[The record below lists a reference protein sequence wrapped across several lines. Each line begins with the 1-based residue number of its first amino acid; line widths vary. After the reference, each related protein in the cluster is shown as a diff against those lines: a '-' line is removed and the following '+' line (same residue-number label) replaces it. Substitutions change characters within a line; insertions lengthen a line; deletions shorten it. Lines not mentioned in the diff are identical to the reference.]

1 MTSVLLFLIILNG
14 CSDKAQNWII
24 LFDGGSVDQWRGFK
38 ENNFPKDGWAVENG
52 ALKTIV
58 GGNRVD
64 IITKDIYE
72 NFELVLEW
80 RVSPAGN
87 SGIFYFATEESDYIW
102 QTAPEMQVLDDS
114 AHPYGKRA
122 VTSAGSLYALISP
135 TVNSLKPVG
144 EFNEARIKVKNDQVE
159 HWQNGKKILAYE
171 YGSDTINELIAKS
184 KFKSMPLFAKANSGH
199 VGLQHHGEEVWFRN
213 IRIRKLQ
220 SIVLLTEHL
229 FSFHCF

>member
-1 MTSVLLFLIILNG
+1 MTAILLFLIILNG
-14 CSDKAQNWII
+14 YSDKAQNWII

-114 AHPYGKRA
+114 THPDGNRA
-122 VTSAGSLYALISP
+122 VTSAGSLYDLISP
-135 TVNSLKPVG
+135 TEKFLNPVG
-144 EFNEARIKVKNDQVE
+144 EFNEARIKVKNNKVE
-159 HWQNGKKILAYE
+159 HWLNGKKILIYE

-199 VGLQHHGEEVWFRN
+199 IGLQHHGEEVWYRN
-213 IRIRKLQ
+213 IRLRKL
-220 SIVLLTEHL
+220 
-229 FSFHCF
+229 

>member
-1 MTSVLLFLIILNG
+1 MKIMTPILLFLISFNG
-14 CSDKAQNWII
+14 CSDKTQNWVI
-24 LFDGGSVDQWRGFK
+24 LFDGGSVDQWRGYK
-38 ENNFPKDGWAVENG
+38 QDNFPKDGWTVDNG

-114 AHPYGKRA
+114 AHPDGKRA

-159 HWQNGKKILAYE
+159 HWQNGKKVLAYE

-213 IRIRKLQ
+213 IRIRKL
-220 SIVLLTEHL
+220 
-229 FSFHCF
+229 

>member
-1 MTSVLLFLIILNG
+1 MIKKYLAMKIITSILLFPIIFNG
-14 CSDKAQNWII
+14 CSDKAQNWVV
-24 LFDGGSVDQWRGFK
+24 LFDGGSVDQWRGYK
-38 ENNFPKDGWAVENG
+38 QDHFPKGGWAVENG

-114 AHPYGKRA
+114 AHPDGKRA
-122 VTSAGSLYALISP
+122 VTSAGSLYDLISP
-135 TVNSLKPVG
+135 MEKSLKPVG
-144 EFNEARIKVKNDQVE
+144 EFNEARIKVINNQVE

-171 YGSDTINELIAKS
+171 YGSNTINELIAKS

-199 VGLQHHGEEVWFRN
+199 VGLQHHGEEVWYRN
-213 IRIRKLQ
+213 IRIRKL
-220 SIVLLTEHL
+220 
-229 FSFHCF
+229 

>member
-1 MTSVLLFLIILNG
+1 MTPILLFLIIFNG
-14 CSDKAQNWII
+14 CSDKAQNWVI
-24 LFDGGSVDQWRGFK
+24 LFDGGNVDQWRGYK
-38 ENNFPKDGWAVENG
+38 QDTFPKGGWVVENG

-114 AHPYGKRA
+114 AHPDGKRA

-159 HWQNGKKILAYE
+159 HWQNGKKVLAYE

-199 VGLQHHGEEVWFRN
+199 VGLQHHGEEVWYRN
-213 IRIRKLQ
+213 IRIRKL
-220 SIVLLTEHL
+220 
-229 FSFHCF
+229 

>member
-1 MTSVLLFLIILNG
+1 MKIMTPILLFLISFNG
-14 CSDKAQNWII
+14 CSDKTQNWVI
-24 LFDGGSVDQWRGFK
+24 LFDGGNVDQWRGYK
-38 ENNFPKDGWAVENG
+38 QDTFPKGGWVVENG

-114 AHPYGKRA
+114 AHPDGNRA
-122 VTSAGSLYALISP
+122 VTSAGSLYDLISP
-135 TVNSLKPVG
+135 KEKSLKPVG
-144 EFNEARIKVKNDQVE
+144 EFNEARIKVKNNQVE

-171 YGSDTINELIAKS
+171 YGSNTINELIAKS

-199 VGLQHHGEEVWFRN
+199 VGLQHHGEEVWYRN
-213 IRIRKLQ
+213 IRIRKL
-220 SIVLLTEHL
+220 
-229 FSFHCF
+229 

>member
-1 MTSVLLFLIILNG
+1 MKIMTPILLFLIIFNG
-14 CSDKAQNWII
+14 CSDKAQNWVI
-24 LFDGGSVDQWRGFK
+24 LFDGGNVDQWRGYK
-38 ENNFPKDGWAVENG
+38 QDTFPKGGWVVENG

-64 IITKDIYE
+64 IITKDIYQ

-114 AHPYGKRA
+114 AHPDGNRA
-122 VTSAGSLYALISP
+122 VTSAGSLYDLISP
-135 TVNSLKPVG
+135 TEKFLNPVG
-144 EFNEARIKVKNDQVE
+144 EFNEARIKVKNNKVE
-159 HWQNGKKILAYE
+159 HWLNGKKILIYE
-171 YGSDTINELIAKS
+171 YGSATINELIAKS

-199 VGLQHHGEEVWFRN
+199 IGLQHHGEEVWYRN
-213 IRIRKLQ
+213 IRLRKL
-220 SIVLLTEHL
+220 
-229 FSFHCF
+229 

>member
-1 MTSVLLFLIILNG
+1 MKIMTSILLFLIIFNG
-14 CSDKAQNWII
+14 CSDKAQNWVI
-24 LFDGGSVDQWRGFK
+24 LFDGGNVNQWRGYK
-38 ENNFPKDGWAVENG
+38 QDTFPKGGWVVENG

-64 IITKDIYE
+64 IITKDIYQ

-114 AHPYGKRA
+114 AHPDGNRA
-122 VTSAGSLYALISP
+122 VTSAGSLYDLISP
-135 TVNSLKPVG
+135 TEKFLNPVG
-144 EFNEARIKVKNDQVE
+144 EFNEARIKVKNNKVE
-159 HWQNGKKILAYE
+159 HWLNGKKILIYE

-199 VGLQHHGEEVWFRN
+199 IGLQHHGEEVWYRN
-213 IRIRKLQ
+213 IRLRKL
-220 SIVLLTEHL
+220 
-229 FSFHCF
+229 

>member
-1 MTSVLLFLIILNG
+1 MKIMTSILLFLIILNG
-14 CSDKAQNWII
+14 CSDKAKNWVI
-24 LFDGGSVDQWRGFK
+24 LFDGGSVDQWRGYK
-38 ENNFPKDGWAVENG
+38 QDNFPKDGWAVENG

-114 AHPYGKRA
+114 AHPDGKSA

-159 HWQNGKKILAYE
+159 HWQNGKKVLAYE

-184 KFKSMPLFAKANSGH
+184 KFKSMPLFAKANAGH

-213 IRIRKLQ
+213 IRIRKL
-220 SIVLLTEHL
+220 
-229 FSFHCF
+229 

>member
-1 MTSVLLFLIILNG
+1 MKIMTSILLFLIIFNG
-14 CSDKAQNWII
+14 CSDKAQNWVI
-24 LFDGGSVDQWRGFK
+24 LFDGGNVDQWRGYK
-38 ENNFPKDGWAVENG
+38 QDTFPKGGWVVENG

-64 IITKDIYE
+64 IITKDIYQ

-114 AHPYGKRA
+114 AHPDGKRA

-159 HWQNGKKILAYE
+159 HWQNGKKVLAYE

-213 IRIRKLQ
+213 IRIRKL
-220 SIVLLTEHL
+220 
-229 FSFHCF
+229 

>member
-1 MTSVLLFLIILNG
+1 MKIMTPILLFLIIFNG
-14 CSDKAQNWII
+14 CSDKAQNWVI
-24 LFDGGSVDQWRGFK
+24 LIDGGNVDQWRGYK
-38 ENNFPKDGWAVENG
+38 QQTFPKGGWAVENG

-64 IITKDIYE
+64 IITKDIYQ

-114 AHPYGKRA
+114 AHPDGKRA

-159 HWQNGKKILAYE
+159 HWQNGKKVLAYE

-184 KFKSMPLFAKANSGH
+184 KFKSMPLFAKASSGH

-213 IRIRKLQ
+213 IRIRKL
-220 SIVLLTEHL
+220 
-229 FSFHCF
+229 

>member
-1 MTSVLLFLIILNG
+1 MTSTLLFLIIFNG
-14 CSDKAQNWII
+14 CSDKAQNWVI
-24 LFDGGSVDQWRGFK
+24 LFDGGSVDQWRGYK
-38 ENNFPKDGWAVENG
+38 QNNFPKDGWAVDNG

-114 AHPYGKRA
+114 AHPDGKRA
-122 VTSAGSLYALISP
+122 VTSAGSLYDLISP
-135 TVNSLKPVG
+135 MEKSLKPVG
-144 EFNEARIKVKNDQVE
+144 EFNEARIKVKNNQVE

-171 YGSDTINELIAKS
+171 YGSNTINELIAKS
-184 KFKSMPLFAKANSGH
+184 KFKSMPLFAKASAG
-199 VGLQHHGEEVWFRN
+199 
-213 IRIRKLQ
+213 
-220 SIVLLTEHL
+220 
-229 FSFHCF
+229 HCFNDHGPGVRITVYRKTGWCRSFLDIEGRER

>member
-1 MTSVLLFLIILNG
+1 MTPILLFLISFNG
-14 CSDKAQNWII
+14 CSDKTQNWVI
-24 LFDGGSVDQWRGFK
+24 LFDGGSVDQWRGYK
-38 ENNFPKDGWAVENG
+38 QDTFPKGGWVVENG

-64 IITKDIYE
+64 IITKDIYQ

-102 QTAPEMQVLDDS
+102 QTAPERHGLDDS
-114 AHPYGKRA
+114 AHPDGKRA

-144 EFNEARIKVKNDQVE
+144 EFNEARIKVKNNQVE
-159 HWQNGKKILAYE
+159 HWQNGKKSLAYE
-171 YGSDTINELIAKS
+171 YDSNTINELIAKS
-184 KFKSMPLFAKANSGH
+184 KFKSMPLFAKASSGH
-199 VGLQHHGEEVWFRN
+199 IGLQHHGEEVWFRN
-213 IRIRKLQ
+213 IRIRKL
-220 SIVLLTEHL
+220 
-229 FSFHCF
+229 

>member
-1 MTSVLLFLIILNG
+1 MIKKYLAMKIITSILLFPIIFNG
-14 CSDKAQNWII
+14 CSDKAKNWVV
-24 LFDGGSVDQWRGFK
+24 LFDGGSVDQWRGYK
-38 ENNFPKDGWAVENG
+38 QDHFPKGGWAVENG

-114 AHPYGKRA
+114 AHPDGKRA
-122 VTSAGSLYALISP
+122 VTSAGSLYDLISP
-135 TVNSLKPVG
+135 MEKSLKPVG
-144 EFNEARIKVKNDQVE
+144 EFNEARIKVINNQVE

-171 YGSDTINELIAKS
+171 YGSNTINELIAKS

-199 VGLQHHGEEVWFRN
+199 VGLQHHGEEVWYRN
-213 IRIRKLQ
+213 IRIRKL
-220 SIVLLTEHL
+220 
-229 FSFHCF
+229 

>member
-1 MTSVLLFLIILNG
+1 MKIMTSTLLFLIIFNG
-14 CSDKAQNWII
+14 CIDKAQNWVI
-24 LFDGGSVDQWRGFK
+24 LFDGGSVDQWRGYK
-38 ENNFPKDGWAVENG
+38 QNNFPKDGWAVDNG

-64 IITKDIYE
+64 IITKDIYK

-114 AHPYGKRA
+114 AHPDGKRA
-122 VTSAGSLYALISP
+122 VTSAGSLYDLISP
-135 TVNSLKPVG
+135 MEKSLKPVG
-144 EFNEARIKVKNDQVE
+144 EFNEARIKVKNNQVE

-171 YGSDTINELIAKS
+171 YGSNTINELIAKS

-199 VGLQHHGEEVWFRN
+199 VGLQHHGEEVWYRN
-213 IRIRKLQ
+213 IRIRKL
-220 SIVLLTEHL
+220 
-229 FSFHCF
+229 

>member
-1 MTSVLLFLIILNG
+1 MTPILLFLIIFNG
-14 CSDKAQNWII
+14 CSDKAQNWVI
-24 LFDGGSVDQWRGFK
+24 LFDGGNVDQWRGYK
-38 ENNFPKDGWAVENG
+38 QDTFPKGGWVVENG

-64 IITKDIYE
+64 IITKDIYQ

-114 AHPYGKRA
+114 AHPDGNRA
-122 VTSAGSLYALISP
+122 VTSAGSLYDLISP
-135 TVNSLKPVG
+135 KEKFLNPVG
-144 EFNEARIKVKNDQVE
+144 EFNEARIKVKNNKVE
-159 HWQNGKKILAYE
+159 HWLNGKKILIYE

-184 KFKSMPLFAKANSGH
+184 KFKSMPLFAKANAGH
-199 VGLQHHGEEVWFRN
+199 IGLQHHGEEVWYRN
-213 IRIRKLQ
+213 IRLRKL
-220 SIVLLTEHL
+220 
-229 FSFHCF
+229 

>member
-1 MTSVLLFLIILNG
+1 MKIVTSILLFLIIFNG
-14 CSDKAQNWII
+14 CSDKSQNWVI
-24 LFDGGSVDQWRGFK
+24 LFDGGSVDQWRGYK
-38 ENNFPKDGWAVENG
+38 ESNFPMDGWAVENG

-87 SGIFYFATEESDYIW
+87 SGIFYFATEDSDYIW

-114 AHPYGKRA
+114 AHPDGNRA
-122 VTSAGSLYALISP
+122 VTSAGSLYALIAP

-144 EFNEARIKVKNDQVE
+144 EFNEARIIVKNNKVE
-159 HWQNGKKILAYE
+159 HWQNGKKILTYE
-171 YGSDTINELIAKS
+171 YGSNAINELIAKS
-184 KFKSMPLFAKANSGH
+184 KFKSMPLFAKENSGH

-213 IRIRKLQ
+213 IRIRKL
-220 SIVLLTEHL
+220 
-229 FSFHCF
+229 

>member
-1 MTSVLLFLIILNG
+1 MKIMTSILLFLIIFNG
-14 CSDKAQNWII
+14 CSDKAQNWVI
-24 LFDGGSVDQWRGFK
+24 LFDGGNVDQWRGYK
-38 ENNFPKDGWAVENG
+38 QDTFPKGGWVVENG

-64 IITKDIYE
+64 IITKDIYQ

-114 AHPYGKRA
+114 AHPDGNRA
-122 VTSAGSLYALISP
+122 VTSAGSLYDLISP
-135 TVNSLKPVG
+135 TEKFLNPVG

-159 HWQNGKKILAYE
+159 HWQNGKKVLAYE

-213 IRIRKLQ
+213 IRIRKL
-220 SIVLLTEHL
+220 
-229 FSFHCF
+229 

>member
-1 MTSVLLFLIILNG
+1 MKIMTPILLFLIIFNG
-14 CSDKAQNWII
+14 CSDKAQNWVI
-24 LFDGGSVDQWRGFK
+24 LFDGGNVDQWRGYK
-38 ENNFPKDGWAVENG
+38 QDTFPKGGWVVENG

-64 IITKDIYE
+64 IITKDIYQ

-114 AHPYGKRA
+114 AHPDGNRA
-122 VTSAGSLYALISP
+122 VTSAGSLYDLISP
-135 TVNSLKPVG
+135 TEKFLNPVG
-144 EFNEARIKVKNDQVE
+144 EFNEARIKVKNNQVE
-159 HWQNGKKILAYE
+159 HWLNGKKILIYE

-184 KFKSMPLFAKANSGH
+184 KFKSMPLFAKANAGH
-199 VGLQHHGEEVWFRN
+199 IGLQHHGEEVWYRN
-213 IRIRKLQ
+213 IRLRKL
-220 SIVLLTEHL
+220 
-229 FSFHCF
+229 

>member
-1 MTSVLLFLIILNG
+1 MTPILLFLIIFNG
-14 CSDKAQNWII
+14 CSDKAQNRVI
-24 LFDGGSVDQWRGFK
+24 LFDGGNVDQWSGYK
-38 ENNFPKDGWAVENG
+38 QDTFPKGGWAVENG

-64 IITKDIYE
+64 IITKDIYQ

-114 AHPYGKRA
+114 AHPDGNRA
-122 VTSAGSLYALISP
+122 VTSAGSLYDLISP
-135 TVNSLKPVG
+135 TEKFLNPVG
-144 EFNEARIKVKNDQVE
+144 EFNEARIKVKNNKVE
-159 HWQNGKKILAYE
+159 HWLNGKKILIYE

-199 VGLQHHGEEVWFRN
+199 IGLQHHGEEVWYRN
-213 IRIRKLQ
+213 IRLRKL
-220 SIVLLTEHL
+220 
-229 FSFHCF
+229 

>member
-1 MTSVLLFLIILNG
+1 MKIMTPILLFLIIFNG
-14 CSDKAQNWII
+14 CSDKAQNWVI
-24 LFDGGSVDQWRGFK
+24 LFDGGNVDQWRGYKQDTFSK
-38 ENNFPKDGWAVENG
+38 GGWVVENG

-114 AHPYGKRA
+114 AHPDGNRA
-122 VTSAGSLYALISP
+122 VTSAGSLYDLMSP
-135 TVNSLKPVG
+135 TEKFLNPVG
-144 EFNEARIKVKNDQVE
+144 EFNEARIKVKNNQVE
-159 HWQNGKKILAYE
+159 HWLNGKKILIYE
-171 YGSDTINELIAKS
+171 YGSDTINELIEKS
-184 KFKSMPLFAKANSGH
+184 KFKRMPLFAKANSGH
-199 VGLQHHGEEVWFRN
+199 IGLQHHGEEVWYRN
-213 IRIRKLQ
+213 IRLRKL
-220 SIVLLTEHL
+220 
-229 FSFHCF
+229 

>member
-1 MTSVLLFLIILNG
+1 MKIMTPILLFLIIFNG
-14 CSDKAQNWII
+14 CSDKAQNWVI
-24 LFDGGSVDQWRGFK
+24 LFDGGNVDQWRGYK
-38 ENNFPKDGWAVENG
+38 QDTFPKGGWVVENG

-64 IITKDIYE
+64 IITKDIYQ

-114 AHPYGKRA
+114 EHPDGKRA
-122 VTSAGSLYALISP
+122 VTSAGSLYDLISP
-135 TVNSLKPVG
+135 TEKILNPVG
-144 EFNEARIKVKNDQVE
+144 EFNEARIKVKNNQVE
-159 HWQNGKKILAYE
+159 HWLNGKKILIYE

-199 VGLQHHGEEVWFRN
+199 VGLQHHGEEVWYRN
-213 IRIRKLQ
+213 IRIRKL
-220 SIVLLTEHL
+220 
-229 FSFHCF
+229 

>member
-1 MTSVLLFLIILNG
+1 MKIMTPILLFLIIFNG
-14 CSDKAQNWII
+14 CSDKAQNWVI
-24 LFDGGSVDQWRGFK
+24 LFDGGNVDQWRGYK
-38 ENNFPKDGWAVENG
+38 QDTFPKGGWVVENG

-64 IITKDIYE
+64 IITKDIYQ

-114 AHPYGKRA
+114 AHPDGNRV
-122 VTSAGSLYALISP
+122 VTSAGSLYDLISP
-135 TVNSLKPVG
+135 TEKFLNPVG
-144 EFNEARIKVKNDQVE
+144 EFNEARIKVKNNKVE
-159 HWQNGKKILAYE
+159 HWLNGKKILIYE

-199 VGLQHHGEEVWFRN
+199 IGLQHHGEEVWYRN
-213 IRIRKLQ
+213 IRLRKL
-220 SIVLLTEHL
+220 
-229 FSFHCF
+229 

>member
-1 MTSVLLFLIILNG
+1 MTPILLFLIIFNG
-14 CSDKAQNWII
+14 CSDKAQNWVI
-24 LFDGGSVDQWRGFK
+24 LFDGGNVDQWRGYK
-38 ENNFPKDGWAVENG
+38 QDTFPKGGWVVENG

-64 IITKDIYE
+64 IITKDIYQ

-114 AHPYGKRA
+114 AHPDGNRA
-122 VTSAGSLYALISP
+122 VTSAGSLYDLISP
-135 TVNSLKPVG
+135 TEKFLNPVG
-144 EFNEARIKVKNDQVE
+144 EFNEARIKVKNNKVE
-159 HWQNGKKILAYE
+159 HWLNGKKILIYE

-184 KFKSMPLFAKANSGH
+184 KFKRMPLFAKANAGH
-199 VGLQHHGEEVWFRN
+199 IGLQHHGEEVWYRN
-213 IRIRKLQ
+213 IRLRKL
-220 SIVLLTEHL
+220 
-229 FSFHCF
+229 